1 MPKLDVPAV
10 EWIIA
15 DTINETARGDSDALA
30 APHRHRSGRG
40 RIRILPANG
49 MEDIS
54 PCDQSFDERCALDGG
69 NFGESPVRYR
79 PCFGVPNV
87 WVAFP

>member
-1 MPKLDVPAV
+1 MPEADLQVV
-10 EWIIA
+10 ERIIA
-15 DTINETARGDSDALA
+15 NTINETARGDLA
-30 APHRHRSGRG
+30 AHIVTALGEAG
-40 RIRILPANG
+40 YRILPANG